1 MAVHYQVRLKGTDG
15 LVDAVFEDTGG
26 FVSLQYSH
34 KVNGI
39 SAFELVLRGDDPRI
53 PLFVPDAQVEIWRRH
68 QLLDLDWYPEFEGLV
83 RAPVVKV
90 PLDGR
95 ETFHVNG
102 QSYTD
107 FLRRRVIAYTQGS
120 VGAQKT
126 GPAETVMKAY
136 VKENLGS
143 LATLGNGRQSAGVMP
158 GLAVQAD
165 LALGSTWTGDRSFEK
180 LPKVLQEIASASGLD
195 FDIVGTGAGLF
206 GFRTYVGQRG
216 TDRSTLGLDT
226 FTARNGVGNTP
237 VIFSIENE
245 TMVDAV
251 YSLNR
256 TDEVNRYFILGQ
268 GQGSI
273 RQITVSDDV
282 ALQDDSPWNLC
293 EDSKNAVREGDV
305 TSLPLVGSAALA
317 QAKIRKEF
325 SFKVLQ
331 QPEQL
336 YGKHY
341 TWGDK
346 ITADFQGV
354 ETHLKIVG
362 MTGAFAEGGERIEL
376 EFAEVG

>member
-1 MAVHYQVRLKGTDG
+1 VATHYQVRLKGTDG
-15 LVDAVFEDTGG
+15 LVTAVFEDTGG
-26 FVSLQYSH
+26 FLSLKYSH

-53 PLFVPDAQVEIWRRH
+53 PLFVADAQVEIWRRH
-68 QLLDLDWYPEFEGLV
+68 QLWDLDWYPEFEGVV
-83 RAPVVKV
+83 RAPVSKV
-90 PLDGR
+90 PQGDAK
-95 ETFHVNG
+95 TFSANG

-107 FLRRRVIAYTQGS
+107 FLRRRVIAYSQGS
-120 VGAQKT
+120 VGAAKS
-126 GPAETVMKAY
+126 GPAETAMKAY

-143 LATLGNGRQSAGVMP
+143 LATLGNGRMSAGVMT
-158 GLAVQAD
+158 GLSVQTD
-165 LALGSTWTGDRSFEK
+165 LALGSTWTGDRSYEK
-180 LPKVLQEIASASGLD
+180 LPKVLQEIAAATGLD

-206 GFRTYVGQRG
+206 EFRTYVGQRG

-245 TMVDAV
+245 TMVDVV

-273 RQITVSDDV
+273 RQITVSDD
-282 ALQDDSPWNLC
+282 ASLQDDSPWNLC
-293 EDSKNAVREGDV
+293 EESRNAVREGDV
-305 TSLPLVGSAALA
+305 ASLPLIGSAALA

-331 QPEQL
+331 QPQQL

-346 ITADFQGV
+346 VTADFQDV
-354 ETHLKIVG
+354 ATHLKIVG